1 MNIKHLNLSINRNRL
16 KNARF
21 ELKVRYREDLINNV
35 SMFVTASSFD
45 FVPDCLIRFPTRYY
59 IKLAKADFRKQ
70 VKNLS
75 LALNNCRIAYGNSTI
90 EIYRFDEIYKFDP
103 FDRKSK

>member
-1 MNIKHLNLSINRNRL
+1 MNIKHLNLSVNRL

-21 ELKVRYREDLINNV
+21 ELKVRYYEDLLNNV
-35 SMFVTASSFD
+35 RMSVTDYFD
-45 FVPDCLIRFPTRYY
+45 PDYLIRFPTRDY
-59 IKLAKADFRKQ
+59 KLSRADFRKQ